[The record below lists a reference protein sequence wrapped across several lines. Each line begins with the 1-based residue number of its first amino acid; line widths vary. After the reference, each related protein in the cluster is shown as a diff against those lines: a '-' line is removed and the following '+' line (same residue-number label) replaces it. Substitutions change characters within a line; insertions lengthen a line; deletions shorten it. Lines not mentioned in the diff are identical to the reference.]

1 MAPISCISWRF
12 SCVLFGTLA
21 AAGCAFVPQSAFD
34 ACQAQNRTL
43 VEQTRAQLA
52 EIENLKAHSRD
63 VEDQLMRAEQG
74 TLADGG
80 WRNPLLAR
88 GAGGV
93 SSAVQSRLAELAGR
107 YPDLLQVD
115 ARSGASKLDTDILF
129 ASGEAELKPDAQR
142 LLTEFAAIFQSP
154 ETRDL
159 KIMIVGHTDD
169 RKIAGRNVRDRYP
182 NNWHLS
188 TARALAVAD
197 HLRKAGIPEER
208 MGVAGFGQHQPL
220 LPNATAADR
229 QRNRRVEIFVMGP
242 ETPIVGWTQ
251 SPGGVF

>member
-1 MAPISCISWRF
+1 MAVVSLRF
-12 SCVLFGTLA
+12 SCVLSGALFG
-21 AAGCAFVPQSAFD
+21 AGCAFVPQSDFD

-52 EIENLKAHSRD
+52 EIENLKTHSRD
-63 VEDQLMRAEQG
+63 VEDQLMRAERG

-80 WRNPLLAR
+80 WRDPFLAR
-88 GAGGV
+88 GTTGV

-115 ARSGASKLDTDILF
+115 ARSGVSKLDTDILF
-129 ASGEAELKPDAQR
+129 ASGEAQLKPEAER
-142 LLTEFAAIFQSP
+142 LLGEFAAIFQSP

-159 KIMIVGHTDD
+159 KIMVVGHTDD

-197 HLRKAGIPEER
+197 QLRKSGIPEDR
-208 MGVAGFGQHQPL
+208 MGVAGFGQYQPL
-220 LPNATAADR
+220 LPNATPTDR

-242 ETPIVGWTQ
+242 DAPIVGWTK
-251 SPGGVF
+251 SSAGVY